1 MTHFYTVMSDAI
13 LFIYRRGWHI
23 KSVALWIVLL
33 LSFYTG
39 AAVRYRKVWVVVADG
54 GRVVVLL

>member
-1 MTHFYTVMSDAI
+1 MSDAI
-13 LFIYRRGWHI
+13 LFIHRRGWHI

-39 AAVRYRKVWVVVADG
+39 AVVRYRKVWVVVVDG